1 MSIGVL
7 FSSHINQHILL
18 DELAGI
24 GNYLFLSEI
33 KTNIH
38 LVALW
43 PKLQRLII
51 NSFLS
56 PKHF

>member
-7 FSSHINQHILL
+7 FSSHINLHQLVHELL
-18 DELAGI
+18 RV